1 MRRATICCTLVACF
15 SALGQ
20 PLRPILPERAGFSRQ
35 GLARI
40 DEFFAREIADD
51 RVPGAVVAIARDG
64 KLVYYKAHGFLQK
77 ATNQPMPLDAIFNLA
92 SMTKIM
98 VSVAG
103 LALNEQGRLPLRA
116 RLDHYFPAFSKM
128 GVAQAASSGNQPEI
142 ARPIT
147 LHDLFRHTSGL
158 PYGARGDSA
167 VQKLYPP
174 SSTAAA
180 LEYTGE
186 ELLAKLA
193 TLPLL
198 HQPGTV
204 WEYGFSTDVLGLVIE
219 KVTGRKLGE
228 VLQEAVWDK
237 VKMPDTGFKVPA
249 QKRGRLA
256 RPLPKDPITG
266 KEQSIVLLDRPAKF
280 DCAGVCAFGTVGD
293 FLRFG
298 QMLLDGGAIE
308 GQRVLSPK
316 TVAWMT
322 SDHLGGGIWNRVAS
336 IEPHRD
342 GYGFGLG
349 VAVRL
354 QDGVSSVPGTEG
366 DFTWNGATG
375 TAFWADPQ
383 ERLVVVYGTAAPG
396 EIRQYYREQVS
407 ALVYGAMTEL
417 RGERRRPVERVS
429 SRAES
434 SP

>member
-1 MRRATICCTLVACF
+1 MRRATICCTLIACLP
-15 SALGQ
+15 ALGQ
-20 PLRPILPERAGFSRQ
+20 PLRPILPERAGFSRS
-35 GLARI
+35 GLARV

-64 KLVYYKAHGFLQK
+64 RLVYYKAHGFLQK
-77 ATNQPMPLDAIFNLA
+77 ATNEPMPLDAIFNLA

-116 RLDHYFPAFSKM
+116 RLDDYFPAFSKM
-128 GVAQAASSGNQPEI
+128 TVGQAAGSGNQPEI
-142 ARPIT
+142 ARPIR

-158 PYGARGDSA
+158 VYGARGDSA

-219 KVTGRKLGE
+219 KVTGRRLGE
-228 VLQEAVWDK
+228 VLQAAVWDK
-237 VKMPDTGFKVPA
+237 VKMPDTSFRVPA

-266 KEQSIVLLDRPAKF
+266 KEQSIVLLNQPAKF

-322 SDHLGGGIWNRVAS
+322 SDHLGAGIWNRVAS
-336 IEPHRD
+336 IEPHRE

-354 QDGVSSVPGTEG
+354 QDGVSAVPGTQG

-396 EIRQYYREQVS
+396 EIRHYYREQVS
-407 ALVYGAMTEL
+407 ALVYGAMSEL

-429 SRAES
+429 SRAQS